1 MSMKTGFFLSSG
13 EAANNKE
20 AVLQESKRLAGF
32 FQATI
37 VKLPA
42 RFFPIYLA
50 KFIGTLVRIR

>member
-32 FQATI
+32 FQETI

-42 RFFPIYLA
+42 RFFRYTSQSSSVL
-50 KFIGTLVRIR
+50 LS